1 MKKKLVV
8 LFILLSLVL
17 VAVAPVGV
25 LAQAAPGTGGTQTG
39 TSGFNTCQTTAAGT
53 QITSIEGMICKIG
66 QILNSIIP
74 VLIALGVVYF
84 VWGVI
89 SYVISSDEEAKKT
102 GRNRIIYG
110 IIGLAVIVAVWGLV
124 NILVRTFGVGG
135 TQNITLPTV
144 QISN

>member
-8 LFILLSLVL
+8 LFVLLSLVL

-25 LAQAAPGTGGTQTG
+25 LAQGAGVVITNPGDTCIPGTQV
-39 TSGFNTCQTTAAGT
+39 SD
-53 QITSIEGMICKIG
+53 ITSMICKIG
-66 QILNSIIP
+66 QILNSIVP
-74 VLIALGVVYF
+74 VLIVLGVVYF

-89 SYVISSDEEAKKT
+89 TYVIASDEEAKKT

-124 NILVRTFGVGG
+124 GILVKTFVPQGNSG
-135 TQNITLPTV
+135 NITLPTLT
-144 QISN
+144 I